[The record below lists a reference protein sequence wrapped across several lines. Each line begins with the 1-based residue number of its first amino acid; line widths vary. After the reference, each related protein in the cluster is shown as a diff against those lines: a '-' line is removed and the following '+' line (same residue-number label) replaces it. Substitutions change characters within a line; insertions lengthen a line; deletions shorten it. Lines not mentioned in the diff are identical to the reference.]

1 MNEYKA
7 VNKNLVTFIMLTI
20 FASALIG
27 WVFWIGGKVNLLL
40 VIIFLFD
47 IAFFLGALYEYNKI
61 KNSELVI

>member
-40 VIIFLFD
+40 V
-47 IAFFLGALYEYNKI
+47 
-61 KNSELVI
+61 